1 MGKCGG
7 CGGWNTFVE
16 EVVTVQSASPKGIS
30 SVGKPILLKDIDF
43 KTEPRIK
50 VGIPE
55 FDRVLGGGLVLGSL
69 VLVGGDPGIGKS
81 TLLLQATHSLEG
93 KQTVL
98 YISGEESV
106 EQIKMRAQRLG
117 VEQEQLYLVG
127 ETNIEMILSYVDTL
141 KPDVV
146 IIDSIQTVYSTD
158 LPSAPGSVGQVREST
173 ARLMHKAKGSNT
185 TFLLVGHVT
194 KEGSI
199 AGPRVLEHMVDTV
212 LYLEGDRHHSFRILR
227 GVKNRFG
234 STNEIGVFEMREG
247 GLIQVDNPSEIFL
260 AERPKEASG
269 SIVTATMEGTR
280 PLLLEIQALVS
291 PTVFGNPRRLATGLD
306 FNRILLMI
314 AVLEKK
320 VGFVLNNQDVYLN
333 VAGGVKIDEP
343 ACDLAICMALV
354 SNLRNQP
361 LDYQTLVLGEVG
373 LTGEVRGVSQIEKR
387 IIEGA
392 KLGFTQ
398 FIVPNNNLKN
408 LNINVK
414 DVQIK
419 GVSTV
424 YEGINLVF

>member
-1 MGKCGG
+1 LAKTKFRYVCQECGYESLKWMGKCGG

-247 GLIQVDNPSEIFL
+247 GLIQVDNPSEIF
-260 AERPKEASG
+260 S
-269 SIVTATMEGTR
+269 TR
-280 PLLLEIQALVS
+280 
-291 PTVFGNPRRLATGLD
+291 
-306 FNRILLMI
+306 
-314 AVLEKK
+314 
-320 VGFVLNNQDVYLN
+320 
-333 VAGGVKIDEP
+333 
-343 ACDLAICMALV
+343 
-354 SNLRNQP
+354 LR
-361 LDYQTLVLGEVG
+361 
-373 LTGEVRGVSQIEKR
+373 S
-387 IIEGA
+387 
-392 KLGFTQ
+392 
-398 FIVPNNNLKN
+398 
-408 LNINVK
+408 
-414 DVQIK
+414 
-419 GVSTV
+419 
-424 YEGINLVF
+424 